1 MNHFC
6 NTDPPRGLLVD
17 ASTDHP
23 WVIPQTGTAV
33 FVIENESEAPK
44 NSDVGKDE
52 GVDSVVHDAKTD
64 AQKEII
70 FVQAVNSPYFY
81 LTADHA
87 QLLFDC
93 QVLQSLLPNPR

>member
-1 MNHFC
+1 
-6 NTDPPRGLLVD
+6 
-17 ASTDHP
+17 
-23 WVIPQTGTAV
+23 VIPQTGTAV
-33 FVIENESEAPK
+33 FVIEYESEAPK

-52 GVDSVVHDAKTD
+52 GVDSVVFAIHDAKTD

-87 QLLFDC
+87 QLLYDC